1 VSAVQ
6 PQLKFWRGYVT
17 LKLTGKQM
25 EGFINLTT
33 AHNLQLWD
41 IQFKSKEAAEF
52 SILLHDFFRLRPL
65 LRKTSCKIHVMGRFG
80 APFFLDK
87 LSTRKFLMVGMFL
100 FAAALFLLSSVI
112 WQVKVVG
119 NEQIDTAYILE
130 IAKQQGI
137 HPWQWKF
144 KIKNAEDLAR
154 ELHRQ
159 LPSVSWVG
167 VQFHGTRLTIEIVES
182 AEPEA
187 KPLLNPRHLIAST
200 SAIVTKIIAEKGN
213 PMVKTHAYVRKGD
226 LLISGLIGS
235 EPNQQTVVAKGSV
248 IGEVWYTSKVEVP
261 LVIKN
266 NTYTGESANRFYL
279 VFGSR
284 ALQITGY
291 RQKEYQAY
299 TLQSVRKSLHWR
311 NWALPIGWIQETRLE
326 SQILLRKQS
335 HEEAIRVGMERA
347 QVSILK
353 ETGPDSRLIEQKILH
368 ERLENGKVYI
378 EAHFEIEQ
386 SIVQEQPIIQGE

>member
-1 VSAVQ
+1 VNAVQ

-25 EGFINLTT
+25 EEFINLTT
-33 AHNLQLWD
+33 EHHLQLWD
-41 IQFKSKEAAEF
+41 IRFKSNEVAEF
-52 SILLHDFFRLRPL
+52 TILLQDFFRLRPL
-65 LRKTSCKIHVMGRFG
+65 LRKTNCKIHVLARFG

-87 LSTRKFLMVGMFL
+87 LGTRKFLMAGIVL
-100 FAAALFLLSSVI
+100 FATALFLMSSII

-119 NEQIDTAYILE
+119 NEQIQTAYILE
-130 IAKQQGI
+130 VAKQQGI

-144 KIKNAEDLAR
+144 KLNNAESLAR
-154 ELHRQ
+154 GLHRQ

-182 AEPEA
+182 AQPEA
-187 KPLLNPRHLIAST
+187 KPLLNPRHLVAST
-200 SAIVTKIIAEKGN
+200 NAIVTKIIAEKGN
-213 PMVKTHAYVRKGD
+213 PMVKANMYVRKGD
-226 LLISGLIGS
+226 VLISGLIGS

-248 IGEVWYTSKVEVP
+248 VGEVWYTSRIEVP

-266 NTYTGESANRFYL
+266 NTYTGESSNRVYL
-279 VFGSR
+279 VFGNR

-291 RQKEYQAY
+291 RQKEFQAS
-299 TLQSVRKSLHWR
+299 TKQTVRKSLHWR
-311 NWALPIGWIQETRLE
+311 NWSLPIGWIQETSLE
-326 SQILLRKQS
+326 SQILLEEQS
-335 HEEAIRVGMERA
+335 HEEAIKAGMERA
-347 QVSILK
+347 QASILT
-353 ETGPDSRLIEQKILH
+353 ETGADSRIIGQKILH

-378 EAHFEIEQ
+378 EAHFEVEQ